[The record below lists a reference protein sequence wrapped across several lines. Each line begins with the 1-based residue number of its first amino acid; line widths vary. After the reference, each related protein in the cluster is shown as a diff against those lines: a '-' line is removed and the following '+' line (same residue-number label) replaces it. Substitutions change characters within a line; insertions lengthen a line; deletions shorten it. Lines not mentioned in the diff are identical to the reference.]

1 MRRIMRTVQM
11 TICFGQRVNA
21 LGEYVDVCEDLEG
34 IHDRAEA
41 QKRLRRKYKDDTII
55 IAKVESYEGTY
66 VLSGEDF
73 LKYAKCIE
81 DNLSIK

>member
-11 TICFGQRVNA
+11 TIAFGQRISA

-55 IAKVESYEGTY
+55 IAKTETYEGTY

-73 LKYAKCIE
+73 LKYATCLNE
-81 DNLSIK
+81 DPTKK